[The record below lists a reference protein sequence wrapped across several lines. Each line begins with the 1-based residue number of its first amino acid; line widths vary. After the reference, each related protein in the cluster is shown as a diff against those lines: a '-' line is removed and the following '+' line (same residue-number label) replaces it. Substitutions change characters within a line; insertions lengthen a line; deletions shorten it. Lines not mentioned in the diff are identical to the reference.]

1 MKRIKLLTFSCLMSL
16 SLPSFSQ
23 YSPDHKVSLDKGDIK
38 SFIGN
43 KETKGERKVYKG
55 DELTT
60 IGMPVGG
67 ICAGQLYVRGDG
79 TLANWWIANNAYNT
93 GYGIDWLLNFDTP
106 LGPWKVCYQTFEPA
120 SYIDQGFKITVDD
133 GSKTVTKELNKKD
146 FDDIAFIGEYPN
158 ENLPVKVS
166 AEVYSPFVPLDA
178 KKSATPATIMKYTVK
193 NVSDRKV
200 TANLEGW
207 MQNLVCIDLKG
218 RAEGMLQNK
227 VIANNGWK
235 SVYMDMRVDN
245 LPIKTSDKSRKYEV
259 FENFESGT
267 YNRWK
272 VEGTAFGRKPSPG
285 EQCNQNPFG
294 GDYGNYLANSYTN
307 YDKPVGKL
315 TSKPFTIK
323 HKFISFNIAGGSH
336 PGKTCIN
343 LVIDSKVA
351 MSATGNNN
359 EDFLPRNWDVSK

>member
-1 MKRIKLLTFSCLMSL
+1 
-16 SLPSFSQ
+16 
-23 YSPDHKVSLDKGDIK
+23 
-38 SFIGN
+38 
-43 KETKGERKVYKG
+43 
-55 DELTT
+55 
-60 IGMPVGG
+60 
-67 ICAGQLYVRGDG
+67 
-79 TLANWWIANNAYNT
+79 
-93 GYGIDWLLNFDTP
+93 
-106 LGPWKVCYQTFEPA
+106 
-120 SYIDQGFKITVDD
+120 
-133 GSKTVTKELNKKD
+133 
-146 FDDIAFIGEYPN
+146 
-158 ENLPVKVS
+158 
-166 AEVYSPFVPLDA
+166 
-178 KKSATPATIMKYTVK
+178 MKYTVK

-207 MQNLVCIDLKG
+207 MQNPVCIDLKG

-227 VIANNGWK
+227 VIDNNGWK

-285 EQCNQNPFG
+285 EQCNQNPVG

-343 LVIDSKVA
+343 LVIDGKVA

-359 EDFLPRNWDVSK
+359 EDFLPRNWDVSKYKGKKKLIWKS

>member
-1 MKRIKLLTFSCLMSL
+1 MKRIKLLTLSCLMSL

-146 FDDIAFIGEYPN
+146 FDDIAFIGEYPIAFIEYGHKN

-193 NVSDRKV
+193 NVSD
-200 TANLEGW
+200 
-207 MQNLVCIDLKG
+207 
-218 RAEGMLQNK
+218 
-227 VIANNGWK
+227 
-235 SVYMDMRVDN
+235 
-245 LPIKTSDKSRKYEV
+245 
-259 FENFESGT
+259 
-267 YNRWK
+267 
-272 VEGTAFGRKPSPG
+272 
-285 EQCNQNPFG
+285 
-294 GDYGNYLANSYTN
+294 
-307 YDKPVGKL
+307 
-315 TSKPFTIK
+315 
-323 HKFISFNIAGGSH
+323 
-336 PGKTCIN
+336 
-343 LVIDSKVA
+343 
-351 MSATGNNN
+351 
-359 EDFLPRNWDVSK
+359 